1 MLFRKKF
8 LILALIFIT
17 GSAGFIALRN
27 TGTTEHPV
35 QMMSSEP
42 GEPDNTLLTH
52 RIIMTD
58 QHYGLTSGEEVQAA
72 LSNTQFVLSEI
83 KKQCSSIRNTGQFL
97 QCANNI
103 LGEHFSYQETAFA
116 SAGYSRKISDCDLNV
131 YLLLDA
137 ARLLNRQINI
147 AYAPGHAFIAYT
159 DENGQPQF
167 WETIEPDNHGQPAE
181 LWTSGY
187 AKTLHPFFYTP
198 QPENKI
204 EKIYQLYISDKL
216 SENERIHLLS
226 ALHETLQDNPLYL
239 SAYYGNKK
247 DITPK
252 DISHLFYLL
261 QSDTYSFDKKIIAA
275 RYFNNNKSYQR
286 AETLLNAIPEHQCG
300 IKCLEEKAKYSIK
313 HKIFYYIINN
323 SNYETEHAIKGAV
336 ESIWINILML
346 LAFTS
351 ILIIFLCR
359 KEIAEKYNNYHRG
372 RIHHIM
378 RK

>member
-8 LILALIFIT
+8 LFLALIFIT

-35 QMMSSEP
+35 QIMSSGL

-72 LSNTQFVLSEI
+72 LSNTQFVLSKI
-83 KKQCSSIRNTGQFL
+83 TKQCSSSRSTGQFL

-103 LGEHFSYQETAFA
+103 LGEHFSYQETALA
-116 SAGYSRKISDCDLNV
+116 TEGYSRGISDCDLNV

-137 ARLLNRQINI
+137 ARLLNQKINI
-147 AYAPGHAFIAYT
+147 VYAPGHAFIAYT

-216 SENERIHLLS
+216 PENERIHLLS

-252 DISHLFYLL
+252 DIRHLLYLL

-275 RYFNNNKSYQR
+275 RYFNVNKDYQR
-286 AETLLNAIPEHQCG
+286 AEDLLSAIPARQCVTE
-300 IKCLEEKAKYSIK
+300 CLKEKAKHSVKY
-313 HKIFYYIINN
+313 KIIYAIASNSSYKSEYIIN
-323 SNYETEHAIKGAV
+323 EAIK
-336 ESIWINILML
+336 SIKDGLIYLSLFFLVLI
-346 LAFTS
+346 
-351 ILIIFLCR
+351 ILICR
-359 KEIAEKYNNYHRG
+359 KEIAEKYNHNRRRSRQHVK
-372 RIHHIM
+372 

>member
-252 DISHLFYLL
+252 DISHLLYLL

-275 RYFNNNKSYQR
+275 RYFNVNKDYQR
-286 AETLLNAIPEHQCG
+286 AESLLSTIPKNKCTE
-300 IKCLEEKAKYSIK
+300 KCLEGKARYSTRHKTYYFIARNSK
-313 HKIFYYIINN
+313 FNSEHKIEDLTAFIGNITKTILVCFLTLVIYN
-323 SNYETEHAIKGAV
+323 S
-336 ESIWINILML
+336 
-346 LAFTS
+346 
-351 ILIIFLCR
+351 R
-359 KEIAEKYNNYHRG
+359 KEITTKYKNICRKG
-372 RIHHIM
+372 M
-378 RK
+378 RYIK

>member
-35 QMMSSEP
+35 QMMSSGL

-72 LSNTQFVLSEI
+72 LSNTQFVLSKI
-83 KKQCSSIRNTGQFL
+83 TKQCSSSRNTGQFL

-103 LGEHFSYQETAFA
+103 LGEHFSYQETALA
-116 SAGYSRKISDCDLNV
+116 TEGYSRGISDCDLNV

-137 ARLLNRQINI
+137 ARLLNQKINI
-147 AYAPGHAFIAYT
+147 VYAPGHAFIAYT

-216 SENERIHLLS
+216 PENERIHLLS

-252 DISHLFYLL
+252 DIRHLLYLL

-275 RYFNNNKSYQR
+275 RYFNVNKDYQR
-286 AETLLNAIPEHQCG
+286 AEDLLSAIPARQCVTE
-300 IKCLEEKAKYSIK
+300 CLKEKAKHSVKY
-313 HKIFYYIINN
+313 KIIYAIASNSSYKSEYIIN
-323 SNYETEHAIKGAV
+323 EAIK
-336 ESIWINILML
+336 SIKDGLIYLSLFFLVLI
-346 LAFTS
+346 
-351 ILIIFLCR
+351 ILICR
-359 KEIAEKYNNYHRG
+359 KEIAEKYNHNRRRSRQHVK
-372 RIHHIM
+372 

>member
-8 LILALIFIT
+8 LFLALIFIT

-35 QMMSSEP
+35 QMMSSGL

-58 QHYGLTSGEEVQAA
+58 QNYGLTSGEEVQAA
-72 LSNTQFVLSEI
+72 LSNTQFVLSKI
-83 KKQCSSIRNTGQFL
+83 TKQCSSSRNTGQFL

-103 LGEHFSYQETAFA
+103 LGEHFSYQETALA
-116 SAGYSRKISDCDLNV
+116 TEGYSRGISDCDLNV

-137 ARLLNRQINI
+137 ARLLNQKINI
-147 AYAPGHAFIAYT
+147 VYAPGHAFIAYT

-204 EKIYQLYISDKL
+204 EKIYQLYISEKL
-216 SENERIHLLS
+216 PENERIHLLS

-252 DISHLFYLL
+252 DISHLLYLL

-275 RYFNNNKSYQR
+275 RYFNVNKDYQR
-286 AETLLNAIPEHQCG
+286 AEDLLSAIPARQCVTE
-300 IKCLEEKAKYSIK
+300 CLKEKAKHSVKY
-313 HKIFYYIINN
+313 KIIYAIASNSSYKSEYIIN
-323 SNYETEHAIKGAV
+323 EATKLIKDGLIYLSLFFLV
-336 ESIWINILML
+336 LI
-346 LAFTS
+346 
-351 ILIIFLCR
+351 ILICR
-359 KEIAEKYNNYHRG
+359 KEIAEKYNHNR
-372 RIHHIM
+372 RRSRQRVK

>member
-35 QMMSSEP
+35 QMMSSGL

-72 LSNTQFVLSEI
+72 LSNTQFVLSKI
-83 KKQCSSIRNTGQFL
+83 TKQCSSSRNTGQFL

-103 LGEHFSYQETAFA
+103 LGEHFSYQETALA
-116 SAGYSRKISDCDLNV
+116 TEGYSRGISDCDLNV

-137 ARLLNRQINI
+137 ARLLNQKINI
-147 AYAPGHAFIAYT
+147 VYAPGHAFIAYT

-167 WETIEPDNHGQPAE
+167 WETIEPDNHGQPAD

-216 SENERIHLLS
+216 PENERIHLLS

-252 DISHLFYLL
+252 DIRHLLYLL

-275 RYFNNNKSYQR
+275 RYFNVNKDYQR
-286 AETLLNAIPEHQCG
+286 AEDLLSAIPARQCVTE
-300 IKCLEEKAKYSIK
+300 CLKEKAKHSVKY
-313 HKIFYYIINN
+313 KIIYAIASNSSYKSEYIIN
-323 SNYETEHAIKGAV
+323 EAIK
-336 ESIWINILML
+336 SIKDGLIYLSLFFLVLI
-346 LAFTS
+346 
-351 ILIIFLCR
+351 ILICR
-359 KEIAEKYNNYHRG
+359 KEIAEKYNHNRRRSKQHVK
-372 RIHHIM
+372 